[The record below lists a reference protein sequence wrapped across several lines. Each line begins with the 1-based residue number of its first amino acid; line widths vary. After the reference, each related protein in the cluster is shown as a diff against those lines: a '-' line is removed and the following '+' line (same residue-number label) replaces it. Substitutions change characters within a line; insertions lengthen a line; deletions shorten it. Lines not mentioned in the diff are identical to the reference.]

1 MKKSILKDDK
11 PDAQYQAIFGD
22 VSRIVDTARQSA
34 AQSVNAV
41 MTAAYWMIG
50 RRIVEF
56 EQSGEKRAEYGTALI
71 KRLETDLTQRFG
83 RGFSRQNIQQM
94 RLFYLSYPSDQI
106 LQTLSGESDQSPQQA
121 ICQTVSGKS
130 DTTSTEVHLE
140 QLLEVFPLPWSA
152 YVRLLSVKNMRA
164 RDFYETEA
172 LRGGWSVRQ
181 LDRQINSQFYE
192 RTALSKNKAAM
203 LTRGRKARPEDSVLP
218 EEEIKD
224 PFVLEF
230 LDLKDEY
237 SESDLE
243 EALIDHLETFLL
255 ELGGD
260 FCFMGRQRR
269 LRVGD
274 EWYRVDLLFFH
285 RRLRCLVVI
294 DLKIGK
300 FTHADAGQMHLYLNY
315 AREHWMHEDENPP
328 VGLIL
333 CSQKDEA
340 VARYALD
347 GLPNKVMAAEYKTA
361 LPDEA
366 TLAAEI
372 DRTRQV
378 INVRATGRAGLPT
391 ARAEVT
397 VENPKRGTKTRAKRP
412 RGKAGK
418 GKE

>member
-1 MKKSILKDDK
+1 MQASGRNPLRGAEQIIKKSILKDDK
-11 PDAQYQAIFGD
+11 LDAQYQAIFGD
-22 VSRIVDTARQSA
+22 VSRIVDSARQSA
-34 AQSVNAV
+34 ARSVNAV

-56 EQSGEKRAEYGTALI
+56 EQSGEKRAEYGTALLE
-71 KRLETDLTQRFG
+71 RLAADLTQRFG

-106 LQTLSGESDQSPQQA
+106 KQTLSGESDQFPQQA
-121 ICQTVSGKS
+121 ICQTPSGKS
-130 DTTSTEVHLE
+130 DTTFTEVRLG
-140 QLLEVFPLPWSA
+140 QLLEAFPLPWSA
-152 YVRLLSVKNMRA
+152 YVRLISVKNTHA
-164 RDFYETEA
+164 REFYETEA

-203 LTRGRKARPEDSVLP
+203 LTRGQKARPEDRVLP

-269 LRVGD
+269 LRIGD

-285 RRLRCLVVI
+285 RRLRSLVVI

-347 GLPNKVMAAEYKTA
+347 GLPNQVMAAEYKTA

-378 INVRATGRAGLPT
+378 LSRRGLLLG
-391 ARAEVT
+391 E
-397 VENPKRGTKTRAKRP
+397 KT
-412 RGKAGK
+412 
-418 GKE
+418 

>member
-11 PDAQYQAIFGD
+11 LDAQYQTIFGD
-22 VSRIVDTARQSA
+22 VSRIVDAARQSA
-34 AQSVNAV
+34 ARSVNAV

-56 EQSGEKRAEYGTALI
+56 EQSGEKRAEYGTALLE
-71 KRLETDLTQRFG
+71 RLAVDMAERFG
-83 RGFSRQNIQQM
+83 RGFSRQNIWQM
-94 RLFYLSYPSDQI
+94 RQLYLSYPPERI
-106 LQTLSGESDQSPQQA
+106 LQTVSGKSDQSPQQA
-121 ICQTVSGKS
+121 ICQTPSGKS
-130 DTTSTEVHLE
+130 DTTSTEIRLG
-140 QLLEVFPLPWSA
+140 QLLEAFPLPWSA
-152 YVRLLSVKNMRA
+152 YVRLLSVKNTLA
-164 RDFYETEA
+164 REFYETEA

-181 LDRQINSQFYE
+181 LNRQINSQFYE
-192 RTALSKNKAAM
+192 RTALSKNKATM
-203 LTRGRKARPEDSVLP
+203 LTRGHKARPEDRVLP

-269 LRVGD
+269 LRIGD
-274 EWYRVDLLFFH
+274 EWYRLDLLFFH
-285 RRLRCLVVI
+285 RRLRSLVVI

-347 GLPNKVMAAEYKTA
+347 GLPNQVMAAEYKTA

-372 DRTRQV
+372 DRTREALS
-378 INVRATGRAGLPT
+378 RRGLPT
-391 ARAEVT
+391 GEK
-397 VENPKRGTKTRAKRP
+397 P
-412 RGKAGK
+412 
-418 GKE
+418 

>member
-1 MKKSILKDDK
+1 MKKPILKDDK
-11 PDAQYQAIFGD
+11 LDAQYQAIFGD
-22 VSRIVDTARQSA
+22 VSRIVESARQSVA
-34 AQSVNAV
+34 RSVNAV

-50 RRIVEF
+50 RHIVEF
-56 EQSGEKRAEYGTALI
+56 EQSGEQRADYGEEI
-71 KRLETDLTQRFG
+71 VERLATDLSAHYG
-83 RGFSRQNIQQM
+83 RGFSIRNVWNM
-94 RLFYLSYPSDQI
+94 KAFYLAWPI
-106 LQTLSGESDQSPQQA
+106 PQTVSAESEFSGNFQTASGESSLDSVA
-121 ICQTVSGKS
+121 S
-130 DTTSTEVHLE
+130 H
-140 QLLEVFPLPWSA
+140 FPLPWSA
-152 YVRLLSVKNMRA
+152 YVRLLSVENTHA
-164 RDFYETEA
+164 REFYETEA

-203 LTRGRKARPEDSVLP
+203 LTRGRKARPEDRVLP

-243 EALIDHLETFLL
+243 EALIDRLEAFLL

-285 RRLRCLVVI
+285 RCLRCLVVI
-294 DLKIGK
+294 DLKVGK

-333 CSQKDEA
+333 CAQKDEA

-347 GLPNKVMAAEYKTA
+347 GLPNKVMAAGYKTA
-361 LPDEA
+361 LPDEEI
-366 TLAAEI
+366 LAAEI
-372 DRTRQV
+372 DRMREV
-378 INVRATGRAGLPT
+378 LSRRGLLPG
-391 ARAEVT
+391 EK
-397 VENPKRGTKTRAKRP
+397 P
-412 RGKAGK
+412 
-418 GKE
+418 